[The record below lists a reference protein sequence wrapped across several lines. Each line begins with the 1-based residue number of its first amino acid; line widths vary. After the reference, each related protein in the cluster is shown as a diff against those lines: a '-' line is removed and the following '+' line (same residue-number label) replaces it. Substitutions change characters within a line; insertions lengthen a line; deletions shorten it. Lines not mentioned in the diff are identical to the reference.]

1 MVQPTLN
8 VTTVVAKMFLDLLET
23 HVPPTNKLHK
33 IFNRNTVKV
42 SYSCNQ
48 NISQI
53 IKEHNKKV
61 TLIKRHHELEC
72 NCRIETECL
81 LNGDCRKEDVIYK
94 CTVLT
99 TFQPQKMYLGLAEG
113 EFKKERNYSQAE
125 SFRNENYSNS
135 ITLSSY
141 GWKIKKI
148 KKETPTLV

>member
-1 MVQPTLN
+1 MQQNNTRKRTRKIIWFNRPFRLN
-8 VTTVVAKMFLDLLET
+8 VTTVVAKMFLHLLNT

-53 IKEHNKKV
+53 IKGHNKKV
-61 TLIKRHHELEC
+61 TLIKRHHKLEC
-72 NCRIETECL
+72 NCRIETECP

-94 CTVLT
+94 CTMLT

-113 EFKKERNYSQAE
+113 EFKSKEIIARPNHFETKLFEQY
-125 SFRNENYSNS
+125 NS
-135 ITLSSY
+135 L
-141 GWKIKKI
+141 
-148 KKETPTLV
+148 